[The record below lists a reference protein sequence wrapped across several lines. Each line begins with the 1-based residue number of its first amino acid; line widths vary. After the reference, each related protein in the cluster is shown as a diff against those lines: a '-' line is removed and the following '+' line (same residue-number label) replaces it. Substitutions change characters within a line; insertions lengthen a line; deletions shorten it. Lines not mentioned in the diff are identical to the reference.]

1 VAIRIL
7 KLFYPK
13 QPATLTAGKP
23 WAEMGNREA
32 IEGKDKLK
40 QKKTHGFTPVKQ
52 KKVHGFTGQAG

>member
-1 VAIRIL
+1 MG
-7 KLFYPK
+7 KGYSSFMMMDYPK

-40 QKKTHGFTPVKQ
+40 QKKTHGFT
-52 KKVHGFTGQAG
+52 G

>member
-40 QKKTHGFTPVKQ
+40 QKKTHGFT
-52 KKVHGFTGQAG
+52 G